1 MSDMAYKKLSEVV
14 MELEQP
20 QQSDKFVK
28 MFRDAVRDGEID
40 ALDLKE
46 RFTMPKQYQ
55 RRGQEGSY
63 TRDTRDM
70 IFLETDKSSK
80 WIEQAS
86 AALSQVMPRGGRGKV
101 KPSIEALEA
110 GELDF
115 KELVEQTRRSMQAKH
130 ARGQQLGNSRK
141 TTKSKKK

>member
-1 MSDMAYKKLSEVV
+1 MAYKKLSEVV

-40 ALDLKE
+40 GVELKE

-55 RRGQEGSY
+55 RRGQAGSY

-70 IFLETDKSSK
+70 IFLETEQSGQ

-86 AALSQVMPRGGRGKV
+86 AALAQVMPRGGRGKV

-141 TTKSKKK
+141 TTKNKKK

>member
-1 MSDMAYKKLSEVV
+1 MAYKKLSEVV
-14 MELEQP
+14 MELGQP

-28 MFRDAVRDGEID
+28 QFRDAVRDGQID
-40 ALDLKE
+40 ALELKE

-63 TRDTRDM
+63 TRDARDM
-70 IFLETDKSSK
+70 IFLETPASSK

-86 AALSQVMPRGGRGKV
+86 AALSQVTPRGGRSKV

-110 GELDF
+110 GDLDF

-130 ARGQQLGNSRK
+130 VRGQQLGNSRK
-141 TTKSKKK
+141 NMKGKKK